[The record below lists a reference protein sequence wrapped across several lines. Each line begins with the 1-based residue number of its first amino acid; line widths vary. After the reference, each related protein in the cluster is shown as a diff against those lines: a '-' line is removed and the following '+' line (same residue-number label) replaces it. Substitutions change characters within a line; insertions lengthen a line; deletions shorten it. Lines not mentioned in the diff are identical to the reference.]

1 MCMVGKY
8 IDPFTDF
15 GFKRIFGNEKHKNLL
30 ISFLNDLLD
39 IENPIVDLEY
49 KNLEKLGINI
59 TDRKA
64 VLDVYCKDSKDNR
77 FIVELQRA
85 KQTFFK
91 DRSLYYT
98 SFVIQEQAEK
108 GDWNYQLDPIYF
120 VGILEFSLDKEIKKE
135 QEKNKK
141 YLTKVKLCDVEEN
154 KVFYDKLT
162 YYYIEIPK
170 FTKDEKELKN
180 HLEYWLYFMKNAA
193 KLDNIPKKLEE
204 DKEIKEAFDVASFL
218 ALSEDEKFAYQI
230 DMKMRNDYKNTL
242 DTALQEGIK
251 EGLQK
256 GIKEGLQKGKEEGL
270 KQGLE
275 KGLQKGKEEGLKQG
289 LEKGLQKGKEEGE
302 RQAKIEIAKN
312 LLDVLDNETISQKT
326 GLSIKE
332 IENLRIKK

>member
-1 MCMVGKY
+1 MCMTKY

-39 IENPIVDLEY
+39 IKYPIVDLEY
-49 KNLEKLGINI
+49 RNLEKLGINLA
-59 TDRKA
+59 DRKA

-98 SFVIQEQAEK
+98 SFVIQEQAQK

-120 VGILEFSLDKEIKKE
+120 VGILEFSLD
-135 QEKNKK
+135 NTNDK
-141 YLTKVKLCDVEEN
+141 YLTKVKLCDIEE
-154 KVFYDKLT
+154 KEVFYDKLA

-170 FTKDEKELKN
+170 FTKEEKELKS

-193 KLDNIPKKLEE
+193 KLEEIPQPLKQ
-204 DKEIKEAFDVASFL
+204 DKELKEAFDIASFL
-218 ALSEDEKFAYQI
+218 NLSKDEQFAYQM
-230 DMKMRNDYKNTL
+230 DMKARLDYKNTL

-251 EGLQK
+251 EGF
-256 GIKEGLQKGKEEGL
+256 
-270 KQGLE
+270 KQGIE
-275 KGLQKGKEEGLKQG
+275 KGLQEGI
-289 LEKGLQKGKEEGE
+289 EKGLQEGIEKGLQEGE
-302 RQAKIEIAKN
+302 KKKAIEIAKKSIKQG
-312 LLDVLDNETISQKT
+312 LSIDIIKELT
-326 GLSIKE
+326 GLSIEE
-332 IENLRIKK
+332 INKLKGNL